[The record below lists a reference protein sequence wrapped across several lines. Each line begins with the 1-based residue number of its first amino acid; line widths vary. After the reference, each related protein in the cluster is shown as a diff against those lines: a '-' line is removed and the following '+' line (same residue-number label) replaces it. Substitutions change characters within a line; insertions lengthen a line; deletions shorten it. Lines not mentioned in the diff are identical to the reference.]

1 MKTVS
6 LISLALTAAAIA
18 SPLTWERLVESA
30 KDDPRYQAAEK
41 RAEAT
46 ATDRNLKLWDKIE
59 LRYQLDGFS
68 FAKHDFELRVTPQAF
83 GERAA
88 DKEHFEAVKNYQQA
102 TFAVE
107 RSLLLYDRYERGVRY
122 VLRKKINEINK
133 QLLQV
138 NSDRIEVLHLKS
150 GSASFNAED
159 LMTSLEK
166 NASLKSSILSDS
178 PALRDA
184 ELKLRIWVPDFEG
197 VDLDTNFIPTMD
209 ELAEFLKDGVNVDEN
224 FPLVA
229 LAKGKRD
236 SDVSKAKQDASKDRN
251 YISHLGIGYSLQ
263 IESLMEKYKDLDYN
277 DVIKEKYG
285 KFKNEFEEKSGGCI
299 GQYINGECSRWDT
312 KTVQGYSM
320 RALVPETDDRKTSD
334 KFFVNLAIRLPF
346 FDSNKDATLREQVA
360 VLDAESK
367 YLDDVR
373 EVNQK
378 VARLTEE
385 VLALIGQW
393 KVLKDY
399 AEQVNA
405 SGFME
410 QFARNAGSD
419 PLLLLRARESALES
433 DLKAAKLEYDI
444 FARYLS
450 LLDYAGGLARQDV
463 ANHLREGIR

>member
-6 LISLALTAAAIA
+6 FLTLALTAAAIA
-18 SPLTWERLVESA
+18 SPLTWERLIESA
-30 KDDPRYQAAEK
+30 KADPRYEAAEK

-46 ATDRNLKLWDKIE
+46 SKERNLKLWDKVE

-88 DKEHFEAVKNYQQA
+88 DKAHYEAVKNYQQA

-107 RSLLLYDRYERGVRY
+107 RSILLYDRYERGVRY
-122 VLRKKINEINK
+122 VLRQKINEINK

-138 NSDRIEVLHLKS
+138 IQDRIEVLHLKS

-166 NASLKSSILSDS
+166 SASLKANLLSDS
-178 PALRDA
+178 TALRDA
-184 ELKLRIWVPDFEG
+184 ELKMLSWAPDYDN
-197 VDLDTNFIPTMD
+197 VNLDSSFLPTME
-209 ELAEFLKDGVNVDEN
+209 ELAEFLKNGVTVDES

-236 SDVSKAKQDASKDRN
+236 SDISKAQQDASKDRN
-251 YISHLGIGYSLQ
+251 YISHVGIGYSLQ
-263 IESLMEKYKDLDYN
+263 VESLMEKYKDLEYKD
-277 DVIKEKYG
+277 I
-285 KFKNEFEEKSGGCI
+285 KSGARYDEYESEWMSKACT
-299 GQYINGECSRWDT
+299 Q
-312 KTVQGYSM
+312 TVQGECASYDASYKL
-320 RALVPETDDRKTSD
+320 RKLFPDTDNRKTAD
-334 KFFVNLAIRLPF
+334 KFFVNLAFRLPF
-346 FDSNKDATLREQVA
+346 FDSNKDASLREQVEK
-360 VLDAESK
+360 LDAESK
-367 YLDDVR
+367 YLDEVR

-385 VLALIGQW
+385 VLTLIDQW

-410 QFARNAGSD
+410 QFAHKAGSD

-444 FARYLS
+444 YARYLE
-450 LLDYAGGLARQDV
+450 LLDFSGGLAREGV
-463 ANHLREGIR
+463 VNHLREGIR

>member
-30 KDDPRYQAAEK
+30 KTDPKYQAAEK

-46 ATDRNLKLWDKIE
+46 ATDRNLKLWDKLE

-83 GERAA
+83 GEREA
-88 DKEHFEAVKNYQQA
+88 DKEHFEAVKSYQSA
-102 TFAVE
+102 RFAVE

-138 NSDRIEVLHLKS
+138 NSDRIEVLHLKA

-166 NASLKSSILSDS
+166 NATLKSNILSDS
-178 PALRDA
+178 TALRDA
-184 ELKLRIWVPDFEG
+184 ELKLKIWVPDFEG
-197 VDLDTNFIPTMD
+197 IDLDSSFLPTME
-209 ELAEFLKDGVNVDEN
+209 ELSEFLKNGVTVDEN

-236 SDVSKAKQDASKDRN
+236 SDISKAKQDANKDRD
-251 YISHLGIGYSLQ
+251 YISHIGIGYSLQ
-263 IESLMEKYKDLDYN
+263 IESLLEKYKDL
-277 DVIKEKYG
+277 
-285 KFKNEFEEKSGGCI
+285 
-299 GQYINGECSRWDT
+299 
-312 KTVQGYSM
+312 GYSDVSKAKYNKYADEWTKGACVGGYIGEDCV
-320 RALVPETDDRKTSD
+320 RSDPGFVLRKLVPESDDRKTSD
-334 KFFVNLAIRLPF
+334 KFFLNVAFRLPF
-346 FDSNKDATLREQVA
+346 FDSNKDATLREQIA
-360 VLDAESK
+360 ELDAESD
-367 YLDDVR
+367 YMDDVR
-373 EVNQK
+373 EINQK

-385 VLALIGQW
+385 VLALIDQW

-419 PLLLLRARESALES
+419 PLLLLRARESSLES
-433 DLKAAKLEYDI
+433 DMKAAKLEYDI

-463 ANHLREGIR
+463 TNHLREGIR

>member
-107 RSLLLYDRYERGVRY
+107 RSILLYDRYERGVRY

-178 PALRDA
+178 TALRDA

-197 VDLDTNFIPTMD
+197 VDLDSNFIPTMD

-236 SDVSKAKQDASKDRN
+236 TDVSKAKQDASKDRN

-263 IESLMEKYKDLDYN
+263 IESLMEKYKELN
-277 DVIKEKYG
+277 CTDVLKPEYAKY
-285 KFKNEFEEKSGGCI
+285 KDEFMRNSGDCI
-299 GQYINGECSRWDT
+299 ADPYYTSR
-312 KTVQGYSM
+312 K
-320 RALVPETDDRKTSD
+320 LVADQDNRKTAD

-444 FARYLS
+444 FERYLS

>member
-1 MKTVS
+1 MKNVT
-6 LISLALTAAAIA
+6 LISLALSAAAIA

-30 KDDPRYQAAEK
+30 KTDPRYESAEK

-46 ATDRNLKLWDKIE
+46 ATPRNLKLWDKIE

-88 DKEHFEAVKNYQQA
+88 DRAHYEAAKNYQQA
-102 TFAVE
+102 SFAVE
-107 RSLLLYDRYERGVRY
+107 RSILLYDRYERGVRY
-122 VLRKKINEINK
+122 VMRKKINEINK

-138 NSDRIEVLHLKS
+138 NSDRIEVLHLKA
-150 GSASFNAED
+150 GSASFSAED

-166 NASLKSSILSDS
+166 NASLKSNLLSDS
-178 PALRDA
+178 TALRDA
-184 ELKLRIWVPDFEG
+184 ELKLKIWVPDFEG
-197 VDLDTNFIPTMD
+197 VDLDSTFMPSMD
-209 ELAEFLKDGVNVDEN
+209 ELAEFLKNGVTVDEN

-236 SDVSKAKQDASKDRN
+236 SDISKAQQDASKDRN
-251 YISHLGIGYSLQ
+251 YISHVGIGYSLQ
-263 IESLMEKYKDLDYN
+263 IESRMEKYKDLGYN
-277 DVIKEKYG
+277 DVKKTKYNQYY
-285 KFKNEFEEKSGGCI
+285 NEFMKNNCI
-299 GQYINGECSRWDT
+299 SVVDGECARYADAEAVSAYTLR
-312 KTVQGYSM
+312 K
-320 RALVPETDDRKTSD
+320 LVAESDDRKTAD
-334 KFFVNLAIRLPF
+334 KFFVNLAFRLPF
-346 FDSNKDATLREQVA
+346 FDSNKDASLREQIEK
-360 VLDAESK
+360 LDAESK

-373 EVNQK
+373 EINQK

-385 VLALIGQW
+385 VLTLIDQW

-444 FARYLS
+444 YARYLA

-463 ANHLREGIR
+463 SNHLREGIR

>member
-107 RSLLLYDRYERGVRY
+107 RSILLYDRYERGVRY

-178 PALRDA
+178 TALRDA

-209 ELAEFLKDGVNVDEN
+209 ELAEFLKNGVNVDEN

-263 IESLMEKYKDLDYN
+263 IESLMEKYKDL
-277 DVIKEKYG
+277 
-285 KFKNEFEEKSGGCI
+285 
-299 GQYINGECSRWDT
+299 
-312 KTVQGYSM
+312 GYSDVSKAKYNKYADEWTKGACVGGYIGEDCV
-320 RALVPETDDRKTSD
+320 RSDPGYVLRKLVPETDDRKTSD

-433 DLKAAKLEYDI
+433 DMKAAKLEYDI

>member
-1 MKTVS
+1 MKNVT
-6 LISLALTAAAIA
+6 LISLALSAAAIA

-30 KDDPRYQAAEK
+30 KTDPRYESAEK

-46 ATDRNLKLWDKIE
+46 ATPRNLKLWDKIE

-88 DKEHFEAVKNYQQA
+88 DRAHYEAAKNYQQA
-102 TFAVE
+102 SFAVE
-107 RSLLLYDRYERGVRY
+107 RSILLYDRYERGVRY
-122 VLRKKINEINK
+122 VMRKKINEINK

-138 NSDRIEVLHLKS
+138 NSDRIEVLHLKA
-150 GSASFNAED
+150 GSASFSAED

-166 NASLKSSILSDS
+166 NASLKSNLLSDS
-178 PALRDA
+178 TALRDA
-184 ELKLRIWVPDFEG
+184 ELKLKIWVPDFEG
-197 VDLDTNFIPTMD
+197 VDLDSTFMPSMD
-209 ELAEFLKDGVNVDEN
+209 ELAEFLKNGVTVDEN

-236 SDVSKAKQDASKDRN
+236 SDISKAQQDASKDRN
-251 YISHLGIGYSLQ
+251 YISHVGIGYSLQ
-263 IESLMEKYKDLDYN
+263 IESRMEKYKDLGYN
-277 DVIKEKYG
+277 DVKKSKYNQYY
-285 KFKNEFEEKSGGCI
+285 NEFMKNNCI
-299 GQYINGECSRWDT
+299 SVVDGECARYADAEAVSAYTLR
-312 KTVQGYSM
+312 K
-320 RALVPETDDRKTSD
+320 LVAESDDRKTAD
-334 KFFVNLAIRLPF
+334 KFFVNLAFRLPF
-346 FDSNKDATLREQVA
+346 FDSNKDASLREQIEK
-360 VLDAESK
+360 LDAESK
-367 YLDDVR
+367 YLDEVR

-385 VLALIGQW
+385 VLTLIDQW

-444 FARYLS
+444 YARYLA

-463 ANHLREGIR
+463 TNHLREGIR

>member
-6 LISLALTAAAIA
+6 FLTLALTAAAIA
-18 SPLTWERLVESA
+18 SPLTWERLIESA
-30 KDDPRYQAAEK
+30 KADPRYEAAAK

-46 ATDRNLKLWDKIE
+46 SKERNLKLWDKIE

-83 GERAA
+83 GERSA
-88 DKEHFEAVKNYQQA
+88 DKAHYEAVKNYQQA

-107 RSLLLYDRYERGVRY
+107 RSILLYDRYERGVRY
-122 VLRKKINEINK
+122 VLRQKINEINK

-138 NSDRIEVLHLKS
+138 VQDRIEVLHLKS

-166 NASLKSSILSDS
+166 SASLKANLLSDS
-178 PALRDA
+178 TALRDA
-184 ELKLRIWVPDFEG
+184 ELKMLSWAPDYDN
-197 VDLDTNFIPTMD
+197 VNLDSSFLPTME
-209 ELAEFLKDGVNVDEN
+209 ELAEFLKNGVTVDEN

-236 SDVSKAKQDASKDRN
+236 SDISKAQQDASKDRN
-251 YISHLGIGYSLQ
+251 YISHVGIGYSLQ
-263 IESLMEKYKDLDYN
+263 IESLMEKYKDLEYKD
-277 DVIKEKYG
+277 I
-285 KFKNEFEEKSGGCI
+285 KSGARYDEYESEWMSKACT
-299 GQYINGECSRWDT
+299 Q
-312 KTVQGYSM
+312 TVQGECASHDASYKL
-320 RALVPETDDRKTSD
+320 RKLFPDTDDRKTAD
-334 KFFVNLAIRLPF
+334 KFFVNLAFRLPF
-346 FDSNKDATLREQVA
+346 FDSNKDATLREQVEK
-360 VLDAESK
+360 LDAESK
-367 YLDDVR
+367 YLDEVR

-385 VLALIGQW
+385 VLTLIDQW

-410 QFARNAGSD
+410 QFAHKAGSD

-444 FARYLS
+444 YARYLE
-450 LLDYAGGLARQDV
+450 LLDFSGGLAREDV
-463 ANHLREGIR
+463 VNHLREGIR

>member
-30 KDDPRYQAAEK
+30 KTDPKYQAAEK

-46 ATDRNLKLWDKIE
+46 ATDRNLKLWDKLE

-83 GERAA
+83 GEREA
-88 DKEHFEAVKNYQQA
+88 DKEHFEAVKSYQSA
-102 TFAVE
+102 RFAVE
-107 RSLLLYDRYERGVRY
+107 RSTLLYDRYERGVRY

-138 NSDRIEVLHLKS
+138 NSDRIEVLHLKA

-166 NASLKSSILSDS
+166 NATLKSNILSDS
-178 PALRDA
+178 TALRDA
-184 ELKLRIWVPDFEG
+184 ELKLKIWVPDFEG
-197 VDLDTNFIPTMD
+197 IDLDSSFLPTME
-209 ELAEFLKDGVNVDEN
+209 ELSEFLKNGVTVDEN

-236 SDVSKAKQDASKDRN
+236 SDISKAKQDANKDRD
-251 YISHLGIGYSLQ
+251 YISHVGIGYSLQ
-263 IESLMEKYKDLDYN
+263 IESLMEKYKDLGYS
-277 DVIKEKYG
+277 DVMKPEYEKYREEWM
-285 KFKNEFEEKSGGCI
+285 KNSGDGI
-299 GQYINGECSRWDT
+299 ANPNYTFR
-312 KTVQGYSM
+312 K
-320 RALVPETDDRKTSD
+320 LVADKDDRKTSD
-334 KFFVNLAIRLPF
+334 KFFLNVAFRLPF
-346 FDSNKDATLREQVA
+346 FDSNKDATLREQIA
-360 VLDAESK
+360 ALDAESD
-367 YLDDVR
+367 YMDDVR

-385 VLALIGQW
+385 VLALIDQW

-419 PLLLLRARESALES
+419 PLLLLRARESSLES

-463 ANHLREGIR
+463 TNHLREGIR

>member
-30 KDDPRYQAAEK
+30 KTDPKYQAAEK

-46 ATDRNLKLWDKIE
+46 ATDRNLKLWDKLE

-83 GERAA
+83 GEREA
-88 DKEHFEAVKNYQQA
+88 DKEHFEAVKSYQSA
-102 TFAVE
+102 RFAVE

-138 NSDRIEVLHLKS
+138 NSDRIEVLHLKA

-166 NASLKSSILSDS
+166 NATLKSNILSDS
-178 PALRDA
+178 TALRDA
-184 ELKLRIWVPDFEG
+184 ELKLKIWVPDFEG
-197 VDLDTNFIPTMD
+197 IDLDSSFLPTME
-209 ELAEFLKDGVNVDEN
+209 ELSEFLKNGVTVDEN

-236 SDVSKAKQDASKDRN
+236 SDISKAKQDANKDRD
-251 YISHLGIGYSLQ
+251 YISHVGIGYSLQ
-263 IESLMEKYKDLDYN
+263 IESLMEKYKDL
-277 DVIKEKYG
+277 
-285 KFKNEFEEKSGGCI
+285 
-299 GQYINGECSRWDT
+299 
-312 KTVQGYSM
+312 GYSDVSKAKYNKYADEWTKGACVGGYIGEDCV
-320 RALVPETDDRKTSD
+320 RSDPGFVLRKLVPESDDRKTSD
-334 KFFVNLAIRLPF
+334 KFFLNVAFRLPF
-346 FDSNKDATLREQVA
+346 FDSNKDATLREQIA
-360 VLDAESK
+360 ALDAESD
-367 YLDDVR
+367 YMDDVR

-385 VLALIGQW
+385 VLALIDQW

-399 AEQVNA
+399 AEQVHD

-419 PLLLLRARESALES
+419 PLLLLRARESSLES

>member
-107 RSLLLYDRYERGVRY
+107 RSILLYDRYERGVRY

-178 PALRDA
+178 TALRDA

-197 VDLDTNFIPTMD
+197 VDLDSNFIPTMD

-236 SDVSKAKQDASKDRN
+236 TDVSKAKQDASKDRN

-263 IESLMEKYKDLDYN
+263 IESLMEKYKDL
-277 DVIKEKYG
+277 
-285 KFKNEFEEKSGGCI
+285 
-299 GQYINGECSRWDT
+299 
-312 KTVQGYSM
+312 GYSDVSKAKYNKYADEWTKGACVGGYIGEDCV
-320 RALVPETDDRKTSD
+320 RSDPGYVLRKLVPETDDRKTSD

>member
-1 MKTVS
+1 MKNVT
-6 LISLALTAAAIA
+6 LISLALSAAAIA

-30 KDDPRYQAAEK
+30 KADPKYLAAEK
-41 RAEAT
+41 RSEAT

-88 DKEHFEAVKNYQQA
+88 DKEHFEAVKNYQA
-102 TFAVE
+102 ARFAVE
-107 RSLLLYDRYERGVRY
+107 RSTLLYDRYERGVRY

-138 NSDRIEVLHLKS
+138 NSDRIEVLHLKA
-150 GSASFNAED
+150 GSSTFNAED

-166 NASLKSSILSDS
+166 NASLKSNLLSDS
-178 PALRDA
+178 TALRDA
-184 ELKLRIWVPDFEG
+184 ELKLKIWVPDFEG
-197 VDLDTNFIPTMD
+197 VDLDSSFIPTMD
-209 ELAEFLKDGVNVDEN
+209 ELAEFLKNGVTVDEN

-236 SDVSKAKQDASKDRN
+236 SDVSKAQQDASKDRN
-251 YISHLGIGYSLQ
+251 YISHIGIGYSHE
-263 IESLMEKYKDLDYN
+263 IESLKEKYKDLEYKDVKAGGKYDDYW
-277 DVIKEKYG
+277 
-285 KFKNEFEEKSGGCI
+285 NEWSANACTGG
-299 GQYINGECSRWDT
+299 YIDGECVSHDASY
-312 KTVQGYSM
+312 K
-320 RALVPETDDRKTSD
+320 LKKLFPDIDDRKTAD
-334 KFFVNLAIRLPF
+334 KFFLNVAFRLPF
-346 FDSNKDATLREQVA
+346 FDSNKDASLREQVEK
-360 VLDAESK
+360 LDAESK
-367 YLDDVR
+367 YLDEVR

-385 VLALIGQW
+385 VLTLIDQW

-410 QFARNAGSD
+410 QFAHKAGSD

-444 FARYLS
+444 FARYLA
-450 LLDYAGGLARQDV
+450 LLDYSGGLARQDV
-463 ANHLREGIR
+463 TNHLREGIR

>member
-1 MKTVS
+1 MKNVT
-6 LISLALTAAAIA
+6 LISLALSAAAIA

-30 KDDPRYQAAEK
+30 KTDPRYESAEK

-46 ATDRNLKLWDKIE
+46 ATPRNLKLWDKIE

-88 DKEHFEAVKNYQQA
+88 DKAHYEAAKNYQQA
-102 TFAVE
+102 SFAVE
-107 RSLLLYDRYERGVRY
+107 RSILLYDRYERGVRY
-122 VLRKKINEINK
+122 VMRKKINEINK

-138 NSDRIEVLHLKS
+138 NSDRIEVLHLKA
-150 GSASFNAED
+150 GSASFSAED

-166 NASLKSSILSDS
+166 NASLKSNLLSDS
-178 PALRDA
+178 TALRDA
-184 ELKLRIWVPDFEG
+184 ELKLKIWVPDFEG
-197 VDLDTNFIPTMD
+197 VDLDSTFMPSMD
-209 ELAEFLKDGVNVDEN
+209 ELAEFLKNGVTVDEN

-236 SDVSKAKQDASKDRN
+236 SDISKAQQDASKDRN
-251 YISHLGIGYSLQ
+251 YISHVGIGYSLQ
-263 IESLMEKYKDLDYN
+263 IESRMEKYKDLGYN
-277 DVIKEKYG
+277 DVKKTKYNQYY
-285 KFKNEFEEKSGGCI
+285 NEFMKNNCI
-299 GQYINGECSRWDT
+299 SVVDGECARYADAEAVSAYTLR
-312 KTVQGYSM
+312 K
-320 RALVPETDDRKTSD
+320 LVAESDDRKTAD
-334 KFFVNLAIRLPF
+334 KFFVNLAFRLPF
-346 FDSNKDATLREQVA
+346 FDSNKDASLREQIEK
-360 VLDAESK
+360 LDAESK

-373 EVNQK
+373 EINQK

-385 VLALIGQW
+385 VLTLIDQW

-444 FARYLS
+444 YARYLA

-463 ANHLREGIR
+463 SNHLREGIR

>member
-107 RSLLLYDRYERGVRY
+107 RSILLYDRYERGVRY

-178 PALRDA
+178 TALRDA

-197 VDLDTNFIPTMD
+197 VDLDSNFIPTMD

-236 SDVSKAKQDASKDRN
+236 TDVSKAKQDASKDRN

-263 IESLMEKYKDLDYN
+263 IESLMEKYKDL
-277 DVIKEKYG
+277 
-285 KFKNEFEEKSGGCI
+285 
-299 GQYINGECSRWDT
+299 
-312 KTVQGYSM
+312 GYSDVSKAKYNKYADEWTKGACVGGYIGEDCV
-320 RALVPETDDRKTSD
+320 RSDPGYVLRKLVPETDDRKTSD

-444 FARYLS
+444 FERYLS

>member
-30 KDDPRYQAAEK
+30 KTDPKYQAAEK

-46 ATDRNLKLWDKIE
+46 ATDRNLKLWDKLE

-83 GERAA
+83 GEREA
-88 DKEHFEAVKNYQQA
+88 DKEHFEAVKSYQSA
-102 TFAVE
+102 RFAVE

-138 NSDRIEVLHLKS
+138 NSDRIEVLHLKA

-166 NASLKSSILSDS
+166 NATLKSNILSDS
-178 PALRDA
+178 TALRDA
-184 ELKLRIWVPDFEG
+184 ELKLKIWVPDFEG
-197 VDLDTNFIPTMD
+197 IDLDSSFLPTME
-209 ELAEFLKDGVNVDEN
+209 ELSEFLKNGVTVDEN

-236 SDVSKAKQDASKDRN
+236 SDISKAKQDANKDRD
-251 YISHLGIGYSLQ
+251 YISHVGIGYSLQ
-263 IESLMEKYKDLDYN
+263 IESLMEKYKDL
-277 DVIKEKYG
+277 
-285 KFKNEFEEKSGGCI
+285 
-299 GQYINGECSRWDT
+299 
-312 KTVQGYSM
+312 GYSDVSKAKYNKYADEWTKGACVGGYIGEDCV
-320 RALVPETDDRKTSD
+320 RSDPGFVLRKLVPESDDRKTSD
-334 KFFVNLAIRLPF
+334 KFFLNVAFRLPF
-346 FDSNKDATLREQVA
+346 FDSNKDATLREQIA
-360 VLDAESK
+360 ALDAESD
-367 YLDDVR
+367 YMDDVR

-385 VLALIGQW
+385 VLALIDQW

-419 PLLLLRARESALES
+419 PLLLLRARESSLES

>member
-1 MKTVS
+1 MKNVT
-6 LISLALTAAAIA
+6 LISLALSAAAIA

-30 KDDPRYQAAEK
+30 KTDPRYESAEK

-46 ATDRNLKLWDKIE
+46 ATPRNLKLWDKIE

-88 DKEHFEAVKNYQQA
+88 DKAHYEAAKNYQQA
-102 TFAVE
+102 SFAVE
-107 RSLLLYDRYERGVRY
+107 RSILLYDRYERGVRY
-122 VLRKKINEINK
+122 VMRKKINEINK

-138 NSDRIEVLHLKS
+138 NSDRIEVLHLKA
-150 GSASFNAED
+150 GSASFSAED

-166 NASLKSSILSDS
+166 NASLKSNLLSDS
-178 PALRDA
+178 TALRDA
-184 ELKLRIWVPDFEG
+184 ELKLKIWVPDFEG
-197 VDLDTNFIPTMD
+197 VDLDSTFMPSMD
-209 ELAEFLKDGVNVDEN
+209 ELAEFLKNGVTVDEN

-236 SDVSKAKQDASKDRN
+236 SDISKAQQDASKDRN
-251 YISHLGIGYSLQ
+251 YISHIGIGYSLQ
-263 IESLMEKYKDLDYN
+263 IESLMEKYKELN
-277 DVIKEKYG
+277 CSDVLKPEYAKY
-285 KFKNEFEEKSGGCI
+285 KDEFMRNSGDCI
-299 GQYINGECSRWDT
+299 ADPYYTSR
-312 KTVQGYSM
+312 K
-320 RALVPETDDRKTSD
+320 LVADQDNRKTAD

-405 SGFME
+405 CGFME

-444 FARYLS
+444 FERYLS

>member
-6 LISLALTAAAIA
+6 FLTLALTAAAIA
-18 SPLTWERLVESA
+18 SPLTWERLIESA
-30 KDDPRYQAAEK
+30 KADPRYEAAEK

-46 ATDRNLKLWDKIE
+46 AKERNLKLWDKVE

-83 GERAA
+83 GERSA
-88 DKEHFEAVKNYQQA
+88 DKAHYEAVKNYQQA

-107 RSLLLYDRYERGVRY
+107 RSILLYDRYERGVRY
-122 VLRKKINEINK
+122 VLRQKINEINK

-138 NSDRIEVLHLKS
+138 TQDRIEVLHLKS

-166 NASLKSSILSDS
+166 SASLKANLLSDS
-178 PALRDA
+178 TALRDA
-184 ELKLRIWVPDFEG
+184 ELKMLSWAPDYDN
-197 VDLDTNFIPTMD
+197 VNLDSSFLPTME
-209 ELAEFLKDGVNVDEN
+209 ELAEFLKNGVTVDEN

-236 SDVSKAKQDASKDRN
+236 SDISKAQQDASKDRN
-251 YISHLGIGYSLQ
+251 YISHVGIGYSLQ
-263 IESLMEKYKDLDYN
+263 IESLMEKYKDLDYS
-277 DVIKEKYG
+277 DVSKAKYNKYAKEWD
-285 KFKNEFEEKSGGCI
+285 EKACTGGYMDGVCVR
-299 GQYINGECSRWDT
+299 YDNSYTLR
-312 KTVQGYSM
+312 K
-320 RALVPETDDRKTSD
+320 LVAETDDRKTAD
-334 KFFVNLAIRLPF
+334 KFFVNLAFRLPF
-346 FDSNKDATLREQVA
+346 FDSNKDASLREQVEK
-360 VLDAESK
+360 LDAESK
-367 YLDDVR
+367 YLDEVR

-385 VLALIGQW
+385 VLTLIDQW

-444 FARYLS
+444 FARYLA

>member
-6 LISLALTAAAIA
+6 LISLALTTAAIA

-30 KDDPRYQAAEK
+30 KTDPKFLAAEK

-46 ATDRNLKLWDKIE
+46 ATDRNLKLWDKLE

-83 GERAA
+83 GEREA
-88 DKEHFEAVKNYQQA
+88 DKAHFEAVKSYQSA
-102 TFAVE
+102 RFAVE

-166 NASLKSSILSDS
+166 NATLKSNILSDS
-178 PALRDA
+178 TALRDA
-184 ELKLRIWVPDFEG
+184 ELKLKIWVPDFEG
-197 VDLDTNFIPTMD
+197 VDLDSSFLPTME
-209 ELAEFLKDGVNVDEN
+209 ELSEFLKNGVTVDEN

-236 SDVSKAKQDASKDRN
+236 SDISKAKQDANKDRD
-251 YISHLGIGYSLQ
+251 YISHVGIGYSLQ
-263 IESLMEKYKDLDYN
+263 IESLMEKYKELN
-277 DVIKEKYG
+277 CTDVLKPEYA
-285 KFKNEFEEKSGGCI
+285 KFKEEFMKNSGDCVADP
-299 GQYINGECSRWDT
+299 YYTSR
-312 KTVQGYSM
+312 K
-320 RALVPETDDRKTSD
+320 LVPDQDNRKTSD
-334 KFFVNLAIRLPF
+334 KFFLNLAFRLPF
-346 FDSNKDATLREQVA
+346 FDSNKDATLREQIA
-360 VLDAESK
+360 ELDAESD
-367 YLDDVR
+367 YMDDVR

-385 VLALIGQW
+385 VLALIDQW

-419 PLLLLRARESALES
+419 PLLLLRARESSLES

-463 ANHLREGIR
+463 TNHLREGIR

>member
-6 LISLALTAAAIA
+6 FLTLALTAAAIA
-18 SPLTWERLVESA
+18 SPLTWERLIESA
-30 KDDPRYQAAEK
+30 KADPRYEAAAK

-46 ATDRNLKLWDKIE
+46 SKERNLKLWDKIE

-88 DKEHFEAVKNYQQA
+88 DKAHYEAVKNYQQA

-107 RSLLLYDRYERGVRY
+107 RSILLYDRYERGVRY
-122 VLRKKINEINK
+122 VLRQKINEINK

-138 NSDRIEVLHLKS
+138 VQDRIEVLHLKS

-166 NASLKSSILSDS
+166 SASLKANLLSDS
-178 PALRDA
+178 TALRDA
-184 ELKLRIWVPDFEG
+184 ELKMLSWAPDYDN
-197 VDLDTNFIPTMD
+197 VYLDSTFLPSME
-209 ELAEFLKDGVNVDEN
+209 ELAEFLKNGVTVDEN

-236 SDVSKAKQDASKDRN
+236 SDISKAQQDASKDRN
-251 YISHLGIGYSLQ
+251 YISHVGIGYSLQ
-263 IESLMEKYKDLDYN
+263 IESLMEKYKDL
-277 DVIKEKYG
+277 
-285 KFKNEFEEKSGGCI
+285 
-299 GQYINGECSRWDT
+299 
-312 KTVQGYSM
+312 GYSDVSKAKYSKYADEWK
-320 RALVPETDDRKTSD
+320 RASCTGGYIGEACISYDNTATIRKLVAETDDRKTAD
-334 KFFVNLAIRLPF
+334 KFFVNLAFRLPF
-346 FDSNKDATLREQVA
+346 FDSNKDASLREQVEK
-360 VLDAESK
+360 LDAESK
-367 YLDDVR
+367 YLDEVR

-385 VLALIGQW
+385 VLTLIDQW

-410 QFARNAGSD
+410 QFAHKAGSD

-444 FARYLS
+444 FVRYLA
-450 LLDYAGGLARQDV
+450 LLDYSGALAREDV
-463 ANHLREGIR
+463 VNHLREGIR

>member
-6 LISLALTAAAIA
+6 FLTLALTAAAIA
-18 SPLTWERLVESA
+18 SPLTWERLIESTKA
-30 KDDPRYQAAEK
+30 DPRYEAAAK

-46 ATDRNLKLWDKIE
+46 AKERNLKLWDKVE

-88 DKEHFEAVKNYQQA
+88 DKAHYEAVKNYQQA

-107 RSLLLYDRYERGVRY
+107 RSILLYDRYERGVRY
-122 VLRKKINEINK
+122 VLRQKINEINK

-138 NSDRIEVLHLKS
+138 IQDRIEVLHLKS

-166 NASLKSSILSDS
+166 SASLKANLLSDS
-178 PALRDA
+178 TALRDA
-184 ELKLRIWVPDFEG
+184 ELKMLSWAPDYDN
-197 VDLDTNFIPTMD
+197 VALDSSFLPSME
-209 ELAEFLKDGVNVDEN
+209 ELAEFLKNGVTVDEN

-236 SDVSKAKQDASKDRN
+236 SDISKAEQDASKDRN
-251 YISHLGIGYSLQ
+251 YISHVGIGYSLQ
-263 IESLMEKYKDLDYN
+263 IESLMEKYKDLEYKD
-277 DVIKEKYG
+277 IKNGARYDEYESEWMSKA
-285 KFKNEFEEKSGGCI
+285 CT
-299 GQYINGECSRWDT
+299 QVVQGECASYDASYKLRKLFPDT
-312 KTVQGYSM
+312 
-320 RALVPETDDRKTSD
+320 DNRKTAD
-334 KFFVNLAIRLPF
+334 KFFVNLAFRLPF
-346 FDSNKDATLREQVA
+346 FDSNKDASLREQVEK
-360 VLDAESK
+360 LDAESK
-367 YLDDVR
+367 YLDEVR

-385 VLALIGQW
+385 VLTLIDQW

-419 PLLLLRARESALES
+419 PLLLLRARESSLES

-444 FARYLS
+444 FTRYLA
-450 LLDYAGGLARQDV
+450 LLDYSGGLARQDV
-463 ANHLREGIR
+463 TNHLREGIR

>member
-102 TFAVE
+102 SFAVE
-107 RSLLLYDRYERGVRY
+107 RSILLYDRYERGVRY

-178 PALRDA
+178 TALRDA

-197 VDLDTNFIPTMD
+197 VDLDSNFIPTMD

-263 IESLMEKYKDLDYN
+263 IESLMEKYKDL
-277 DVIKEKYG
+277 
-285 KFKNEFEEKSGGCI
+285 
-299 GQYINGECSRWDT
+299 
-312 KTVQGYSM
+312 GYSDVSKAKYNKYADEWM
-320 RALVPETDDRKTSD
+320 ANSCAQTYTEADGSIQCARYDESATLRKLVAETDDRKTSD

-346 FDSNKDATLREQVA
+346 FDSNKDATLREQIA

>member
-107 RSLLLYDRYERGVRY
+107 RSILLYDRYERGVRY

-178 PALRDA
+178 TALRDA

-197 VDLDTNFIPTMD
+197 VDLDSNFIPTMD

-236 SDVSKAKQDASKDRN
+236 TDVSKAKQDASKDRN

-263 IESLMEKYKDLDYN
+263 IESLMEKYKDL
-277 DVIKEKYG
+277 
-285 KFKNEFEEKSGGCI
+285 
-299 GQYINGECSRWDT
+299 
-312 KTVQGYSM
+312 GYSDVSKAKYNKYADEWTKGACVGGYIGEDCV
-320 RALVPETDDRKTSD
+320 RSDPGYVLRKLVPETDDRKTSD

-405 SGFME
+405 CGFME

-444 FARYLS
+444 FERYLS